1 MADYEGKE
9 VVEKIVSLYGELA
22 SKKKASV
29 EVAVTKKVDKVQN
42 LMEAITALTK
52 SEVLVGIPKDK
63 TGRNAGAQTNASLAY
78 IHEFGSAAQNIP
90 KRPFI
95 YPGINKA
102 TKQIVDIMRRGAM
115 DAIDKRDVQAAERIL
130 EEVGMAARNS
140 VVREIRDPAPP
151 FAPLQPATIRA
162 RLRRTAAGRRKLRA
176 ITAGGKQLGMKMPQI
191 LTSYAQSTWDA
202 VSGANMKPLIDT
214 GQLRAAISY
223 VVRKV

>member
-1 MADYEGKE
+1 
-9 VVEKIVSLYGELA
+9 
-22 SKKKASV
+22 
-29 EVAVTKKVDKVQN
+29 
-42 LMEAITALTK
+42 
-52 SEVLVGIPKDK
+52 
-63 TGRNAGAQTNASLAY
+63 
-78 IHEFGSAAQNIP
+78 
-90 KRPFI
+90 
-95 YPGINKA
+95 
-102 TKQIVDIMRRGAM
+102 M